1 MLLLKIHE
9 YFPPP
14 PGALLLK
21 AWSLDQQQQGSLLE
35 PEVLRPLLSPP
46 ESESD
51 RKVIC
56 VHIEP

>member
-1 MLLLKIHE
+1 MRATQSVV
-9 YFPPP
+9 
-14 PGALLLK
+14 PGPAT
-21 AWSLDQQQQGSLLE
+21 AASPGSLLE

-56 VHIEP
+56 VHTEL